1 MFRTVYEVVT
11 MSLDQ
16 SYSMEPLSLF
26 GSYHRIHDSNI
37 LIAQIVNDLTGVK
50 QQDVD
55 EKLYFH
61 SLNNRL
67 EDLLHYLY
75 DLKSGNKNLSDD
87 LKTLIANESLVEEN
101 CGSLFQE
108 LDSMI
113 LYLSEENHC
122 KTIEEIEIKSFDEQ
136 TELTNRIQTSFLD
149 ILNSYNEK
157 HRTLFYL
164 INQLDNDLNKIHLGL
179 GISNDQIKSYGDDYR
194 EELIRFSCYLSE
206 WTQMALDRQHLLNEI
221 QLLKKHHNLRLRS
234 YQEEIN
240 EWNRLL
246 NSLLQE
252 SRYFHQN
259 SLETM
264 KQQLQIDYEQ
274 MLKEQQTHV
283 EIVLTRKFKS
293 ISNKIYMNLDERQYQ
308 EHILHFEN
316 LLDEHTKEY
325 DSLESDYR
333 ILAEKI
339 QHKRWALVDL
349 ENQAKL
355 QARRR
360 SEQHARLEHDIN
372 LALAE
377 YYELKDQLDQLIY
390 TIRFDIDQELKIYE
404 VLLNS
409 LYQKEND
416 CLSQNGS
423 NLSQLYR
430 PSITRTADI
439 DHTLDF
445 RRSSMLR
452 DNISITLD
460 ENISRDQYETQKNTI
475 DQSQMVKMPTARSFA
490 HEMSENQQKCM
501 NMNQNDQESLELD
514 ENYIQSIVHCK
525 RKYKGKIIIK
535 IANVQ
540 GGFVEIENIGNRLQN
555 LTGWLIERI
564 VDGRR
569 ISYTFPEFQLGSN
582 KTVRIYGKSYYQ
594 NSLST
599 ANDSDFQL
607 IATNFHDW
615 DTGQHIRTELF
626 NCNHIVRA
634 LFEQTAD
641 Y

>member
-1 MFRTVYEVVT
+1 MFRTVYKDFT
-11 MSLDQ
+11 MSLNQ
-16 SYSMEPLSLF
+16 CYSMEPLSLF
-26 GSYHRIHDSNI
+26 GSYHPIHDSNI

-50 QQDVD
+50 QQDAD

-67 EDLLHYLY
+67 EDLLDYLY
-75 DLKSGNKNLSDD
+75 DLKSENKNLNND
-87 LKTLIANESLVEEN
+87 LKTLITNGSLVEEN

-113 LYLSEENHC
+113 LYLSEENHR
-122 KTIEEIEIKSFDEQ
+122 KIIEEVEIKSFDEQ
-136 TELTNRIQTSFLD
+136 TKLTNRIQTSFLD
-149 ILNSYNEK
+149 IINSYNEK
-157 HRTLFYL
+157 HKTLFYL
-164 INQLDNDLNKIHLGL
+164 INQLDHDLNEIHLGL
-179 GISNDQIKSYGDDYR
+179 GICNDQIKSYGDDYR
-194 EELIRFSCYLSE
+194 EESIRFSCYLSE
-206 WTQMALDRQHLLNEI
+206 WTQMALDRQTLLNEI
-221 QLLKKHHNLRLRS
+221 QLLKEHYNLRLRY

-252 SRYFHQN
+252 SRHFYQN

-264 KQQLQIDYEQ
+264 QQQLQIDYEQ
-274 MLKEQQTHV
+274 MLKEQQMHV
-283 EIVLTRKFKS
+283 EIVLTRKFTS

-316 LLDEHTKEY
+316 LLGEHTKEY
-325 DSLESDYR
+325 GSLESDYR

-349 ENQAKL
+349 ENQAKIEAL
-355 QARRR
+355 KRT
-360 SEQHARLEHDIN
+360 EQYARLEHDIN

-377 YYELKDQLDQLIY
+377 YYELKDQLDQLAY
-390 TIRFDIDQELKIYE
+390 TIRFDIGQELKIYE

-409 LYQKEND
+409 LYRKEND

-423 NLSQLYR
+423 NLSQLHR

-439 DHTLDF
+439 DHTLDY
-445 RRSSMLR
+445 RHPSMLS

-460 ENISRDQYETQKNTI
+460 ENINRDQYENQKNTI
-475 DQSQMVKMPTARSFA
+475 DQNQMVKMPTTRTFA
-490 HEMSENQQKCM
+490 HEMSEHQQKCM
-501 NMNQNDQESLELD
+501 SMNQNDQGSLELD
-514 ENYIQSIVHCK
+514 ENYVQSIVHYK
-525 RKYKGKIIIK
+525 RKIIIK

-555 LTGWLIERI
+555 LTGWFIERV

-607 IATNFHDW
+607 IATNFYDW

-626 NCNHIVRA
+626 NRNHIVRA

-641 Y
+641 D